1 MNDRK
6 LRKILKENAINSRV
20 TPPGASSRRHLRR
33 LTQVAACLL
42 VVCLLGVGYVAM
54 VRFVGLPGDPQDTS
68 PEVGAVGNS
77 GTGDTTPPAN
87 GVSDILTA
95 SEDDDTS
102 SPAGTGYDTFE
113 TDISATTVPEGL
125 VVTPSM
131 SLNVYAV
138 DTTERLE
145 WGGESITGDAV
156 KDMVVER
163 RYKLAEA
170 LGCEVTVNY
179 YATSALLTE
188 TVTRDVAAGMVEYG
202 LVTAPADSIMQ
213 LTTAGVLNDLAQMQ
227 SIDLAGDREYWNSC
241 MADRLM
247 IGSALYFVSGR
258 ISMGTMLSVGV
269 LTADTAQLSLT
280 ADELYSTVLDGKWTL
295 DRMLT
300 LAKSAGGVGLSLDGD
315 DGLQQLV
322 SGAGLR
328 LVTSKLDISEAWSDG
343 SLEALI
349 LSVNGL
355 GDKLS
360 TEASGGAL
368 FTVTTTG
375 DCAKLPSSTVILPLP
390 AADEAQAAQG
400 YCAPV
405 GQGAVYYAIP
415 YQREADTMAEVLGKL
430 VIGLPFDDS
439 CIVRRCASGGEASQT
454 VLELIMDSMSVE
466 LDSVIS
472 QAEQP
477 LLRGLAGMG
486 GSSSAMLKTLCKIN
500 DKTLTSYRQKV
511 G

>member
-1 MNDRK
+1 MNNRK
-6 LRKILKENAINSRV
+6 LRKLLKENAINSRM
-20 TPPGASSRRHLRR
+20 ASRRTSPQRYLRR

-42 VVCLLGVGYVAM
+42 IVCLLGVGYVAM

-95 SEDDDTS
+95 AEGDTS

-145 WGGESITGDAV
+145 WGGESITGDV
-156 KDMVVER
+156 IKDMVVER
-163 RYKLAEA
+163 RCMLEESY
-170 LGCEVTVNY
+170 GCEVTVNY
-179 YATSALLTE
+179 YATSTLLTE
-188 TVTRDVAAGMVEYG
+188 MVMRDVAAGMVEYS
-202 LVTAPADSIMQ
+202 LVTAPADSIMR
-213 LTTAGVLNDLAQMQ
+213 LTTQGALNDLAQMQ

-258 ISMGTMLSVGV
+258 ISMGTTLSAGV

-280 ADELYSTVLDGKWTL
+280 ADELCTMVTEGKWTL
-295 DRMLT
+295 ERMLT

-328 LVTSKLDISEAWSDG
+328 LVTNELDISEAWNDG
-343 SLEALI
+343 SLEAFI
-349 LSVNGL
+349 GSVNSL

-360 TEASGGAL
+360 TNAAGGAL
-368 FTVTTTG
+368 FTVTTLG
-375 DCAKLPSSTVILPLP
+375 DCAALPSSTVILPLP

-415 YQREADTMAEVLGKL
+415 HQHEADTMAEVLGKL
-430 VIGLPFDDS
+430 VMGLPFDDS
-439 CIVRRCASGGEASQT
+439 YIIRRYASGSETAQT
-454 VLELIMDSMSVE
+454 MLELIVDSMSVG

-477 LLRGLAGMG
+477 LLRGLANV
-486 GSSSAMLKTLCKIN
+486 GSSYSAMLKNLCKIN
-500 DKTLTSYRQKV
+500 DKLLSGYAKIV
-511 G
+511 D